1 MTRWIERRA
10 LRISQN
16 DEMPLYLFTLAAN
29 EVADV
34 AEVARIHRSDA
45 GKLIGYQRPEK
56 RNHVKQIVDYLDTE
70 SDNVLFPN
78 ALVLALPDTVQFK
91 SSRGPATTDGLA
103 TAGTLRIPVPDDP
116 DEPRPA
122 WIVDGQQRSLALAQ
136 TRRQDL
142 PVPIAGFVTDS
153 ISVQRDQFLRVNT
166 VQPLPTSLATEL
178 LPELPQA
185 PSPRLAARR
194 LPSALV
200 DMLNSDAD
208 SPFQDL
214 IKRPSIDPSERRE
227 RPVTDTS
234 LVEAIKES
242 LESPSGVLFAYRNM
256 AANTTDT
263 ETIRLILITY
273 WTAVRDTFP
282 EAWGR
287 PSTESRLMH
296 GVGIRAMARL
306 MERVMPHVDP
316 QDTDSIRKARAQV
329 ALIADDCRW
338 DHGMWPELGLT
349 WDALQNTPRHIS
361 TLSNFLI
368 RRYMAARQG
377 S

>member
-1 MTRWIERRA
+1 VTRWLERRA
-10 LRISQN
+10 LRIPQN
-16 DEMPLYLFTLAAN
+16 AEMPLYLFTLAAS
-29 EVADV
+29 EVSDV
-34 AEVARIHRSDA
+34 AEVARIHRNEA

-56 RNHVKQIVDYLDTE
+56 RNHVKQIVDYLDSAT
-70 SDNVLFPN
+70 DAVLFPN
-78 ALVLALPDTVQFK
+78 ALVLALPDTVQFR
-91 SSRGPATTDGLA
+91 SSRGPATSDGLA
-103 TAGTLRIPVPDDP
+103 TAGTLRIPLPDDP
-116 DEPRPA
+116 DGPRPA
-122 WIVDGQQRSLALAQ
+122 WIVDGQQRSLALAK

-153 ISVQRDQFLRVNT
+153 ILVQRDQFLRVNT

-178 LPELPQA
+178 LPELSQA
-185 PSPRLAARR
+185 PNPRLAARK

-200 DMLNSDAD
+200 DMLNRDAD
-208 SPFQDL
+208 SPFHDL
-214 IKRPSIDPSERRE
+214 IKRPSIDPSERRD

-242 LESPSGVLFAYRNM
+242 LENPSGVLFAYRNI

-263 ETIRLILITY
+263 DTIRLILITY

-296 GVGIRAMARL
+296 GVGIRAVARL
-306 MERVMPHVDP
+306 MDRVMPHVDP
-316 QDTDSIRKARAQV
+316 HATDSVVLIKDQL
-329 ALIADDCRW
+329 ALIADACRW
-338 DHGMWPELGLT
+338 DHGTWPELGLT

-368 RRYMAARQG
+368 RRYTAARQA

>member
-1 MTRWIERRA
+1 MIHWIERRA

-16 DEMPLYLFTLAAN
+16 EGIPLYLFTLAAS
-29 EVADV
+29 EVAEV

-56 RNHVKQIVDYLDTE
+56 RNHVKQIVEYLDTTA
-70 SDNVLFPN
+70 DTVLFPN
-78 ALVLALPDTVQFK
+78 ALVLALPDTVRFK
-91 SSRGPATTDGLA
+91 SSRGPGTTDGLA
-103 TAGTLRIPVPDDP
+103 TAGTLSIPVPDDP
-116 DEPRPA
+116 DQPRPA

-136 TRRQDL
+136 TRRRGL

-153 ISVQRDQFLRVNT
+153 IAVQRDQFLRVNT

-178 LPELPQA
+178 LPELSQA
-185 PSPRLAARR
+185 PNSRLAARK

-200 DMLNSDAD
+200 DMLNTDPQ
-208 SPFQDL
+208 SPFRQL
-214 IKRPSIDPSERRE
+214 IKRPSMEPSERRD

-263 ETIRLILITY
+263 EAIRLILITF

-296 GVGIRAMARL
+296 GVGIRAMSRL
-306 MERVMPHVDP
+306 MDRMMAHVDP
-316 QDTDSIRKARAQV
+316 LGKDPIGLTRTQLE
-329 ALIADDCRW
+329 LIAGDCRW
-338 DHGMWPELGLT
+338 DHGTWPELGLT

-361 TLSNFLI
+361 TLSNLLI
-368 RRYMAARQG
+368 RLYMAARQG
-377 S
+377 V

>member
-16 DEMPLYLFTLAAN
+16 EAMPLYLFTLAAG

-34 AEVARIHRSDA
+34 AEVARIHRNDA

-70 SDNVLFPN
+70 TDTVLFPN

-91 SSRGPATTDGLA
+91 SSRGPAVTDGLA
-103 TAGTLRIPVPDDP
+103 SAGTLRIPVPEDP

-185 PSPRLAARR
+185 PNPRLAARK

-208 SPFQDL
+208 SPFRDL

-263 ETIRLILITY
+263 ETIRLILIAY
-273 WTAVRDTFP
+273 WTAVRATFP
-282 EAWGR
+282 AAWGR
-287 PSTESRLMH
+287 PPTESRLMH

-306 MERVMPHVDP
+306 MERVMSHIDP
-316 QDTDSIRKARAQV
+316 RSDRAADEAKAELDLV
-329 ALIADDCRW
+329 ASDCRW
-338 DHGMWPELGLT
+338 SEGTWPELGVA
-349 WDALQNTPRHIS
+349 WDALQNNPRHIS

>member
-1 MTRWIERRA
+1 
-10 LRISQN
+10 
-16 DEMPLYLFTLAAN
+16 MPLYLFTLAAS
-29 EVADV
+29 EVAEV
-34 AEVARIHRSDA
+34 AEVARIHRNDA

-56 RNHVKQIVDYLDTE
+56 RNHVKQIVDYLDTT
-70 SDNVLFPN
+70 DTVLFPN
-78 ALVLALPDTVQFK
+78 ALVLALPDTVRFK
-91 SSRGPATTDGLA
+91 SSRGPGTTDGLA
-103 TAGTLRIPVPDDP
+103 TAGTLSIPVPDDP

-136 TRRQDL
+136 TRRHGL

-178 LPELPQA
+178 LPELSRA
-185 PSPRLAARR
+185 PNPRLAARR

-200 DMLNSDAD
+200 DMLNTDAQ
-208 SPFQDL
+208 SPFQSL
-214 IKRPSIDPSERRE
+214 IRRPSAEPAERRE

-282 EAWGR
+282 DAWGR

-306 MERVMPHVDP
+306 MERVMSHVDP
-316 QDTDSIRKARAQV
+316 HTKDSVAVTRAQLTLV
-329 ALIADDCRW
+329 ADDCRW
-338 DHGMWPELGLT
+338 DHGTWPELGLT

-377 S
+377 L

>member
-16 DEMPLYLFTLAAN
+16 EEMPLYLFTLAAS
-29 EVADV
+29 EISEV
-34 AEVARIHRSDA
+34 AEVARIHRNDA

-56 RNHVKQIVDYLDTE
+56 RNHVKQIVDYLDTATD
-70 SDNVLFPN
+70 SVLFPN
-78 ALVLALPDTVQFK
+78 ALVLALPDSVQFR

-122 WIVDGQQRSLALAQ
+122 WIVDGQQRSLALAR
-136 TRRQDL
+136 TRRQAL

-178 LPELPQA
+178 LPELPLA
-185 PSPRLAARR
+185 PNPRLAARK

-200 DMLNSDAD
+200 DMLNTDPQ
-208 SPFQDL
+208 SPFEHL
-214 IKRPSIDPSERRE
+214 IKRPSADPSERRD
-227 RPVTDTS
+227 RVVTDTS
-234 LVEAIKES
+234 LVEAIRES

-263 ETIRLILITY
+263 ETIRLILIAY
-273 WTAVRDTFP
+273 WTAVRATFP
-282 EAWGR
+282 AAWGR
-287 PSTESRLMH
+287 PPTESRLMH

-306 MERVMPHVDP
+306 MERVMSHIDP
-316 QDTDSIRKARAQV
+316 RSSHAADEAQAELRLV
-329 ALIADDCRW
+329 AADCRW
-338 DHGMWPELGLT
+338 SEGTWPELGVA
-349 WDALQNTPRHIS
+349 WDALQNNPRHIS

>member
-1 MTRWIERRA
+1 MTRWLERRA

-16 DEMPLYLFTLAAN
+16 TEMPLYLFTLAAN
-29 EVADV
+29 EVSDV
-34 AEVARIHRSDA
+34 AEVARIHRNDA

-56 RNHVKQIVDYLDTE
+56 RNHVKQIVDYLDSTT
-70 SDNVLFPN
+70 DTVIFPN

-91 SSRGPATTDGLA
+91 SSRGPATSDGLA
-103 TAGTLRIPVPDDP
+103 TAGTLRIPLPDDP
-116 DEPRPA
+116 DAPRPA

-136 TRRQDL
+136 TRRHDL

-153 ISVQRDQFLRVNT
+153 ILVQRDQFLRVNT

-178 LPELPQA
+178 LPELSQA
-185 PSPRLAARR
+185 PNPRLAARK

-200 DMLNSDAD
+200 DMLNSDTD

-263 ETIRLILITY
+263 ETIRVILITY
-273 WTAVRDTFP
+273 WTAVQETFP

-296 GVGIRAMARL
+296 GVGVRAVARL
-306 MERVMPHVDP
+306 MDRVMPHVDP
-316 QDTDSIRKARAQV
+316 HAKDAIGVIKDQL
-329 ALIADDCRW
+329 ALIAGDCRW
-338 DHGMWPELGLT
+338 DHGTWPELGLN

-361 TLSNFLI
+361 MLSNFLI
-368 RRYMAARQG
+368 RRYTLARQA

>member
-1 MTRWIERRA
+1 MTHWIERRA
-10 LRISQN
+10 LRVSQN
-16 DEMPLYLFTLAAN
+16 EEMPLYLFTLAAS
-29 EVADV
+29 EVAEV
-34 AEVARIHRSDA
+34 AEVARIHRNDV

-56 RNHVKQIVDYLDTE
+56 RNHVKQIVDYLDTP
-70 SDNVLFPN
+70 SDAVLFPN

-103 TAGTLRIPVPDDP
+103 TAGTLRIPIPDDP
-116 DEPRPA
+116 NEPRPA

-136 TRRQDL
+136 TRRQAL
-142 PVPIAGFVTDS
+142 PVPITGFVTDS

-178 LPELPQA
+178 LPELPLA
-185 PSPRLAARR
+185 PNPRLAARR

-200 DMLNSDAD
+200 DMLNAD
-208 SPFQDL
+208 PHSPFEQL
-214 IKRPSIDPSERRE
+214 IKRPSADPSERRD
-227 RPVTDTS
+227 RVVTDTS

-242 LESPSGVLFAYRNM
+242 LESPAGVLFAYRNM

-263 ETIRLILITY
+263 ESIRLILIAY
-273 WTAVRDTFP
+273 WTAVRATFP
-282 EAWGR
+282 SAWGR
-287 PSTESRLMH
+287 PATESRLMH

-306 MERVMPHVDP
+306 MERVMSHIDP
-316 QDTDSIRKARAQV
+316 RSARAAEEAQ
-329 ALIADDCRW
+329 AELSLIASDCRW
-338 DHGMWPELGLT
+338 SEGTWPELGVA
-349 WDALQNTPRHIS
+349 WDALQNNPRHIS

-368 RRYMAARQG
+368 RRYVAARRG